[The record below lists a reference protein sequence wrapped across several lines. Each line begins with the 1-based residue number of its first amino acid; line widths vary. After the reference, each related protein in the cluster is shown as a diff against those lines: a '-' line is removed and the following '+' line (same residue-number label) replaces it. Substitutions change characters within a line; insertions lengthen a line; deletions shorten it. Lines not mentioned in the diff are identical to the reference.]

1 MVLVGT
7 LSSAAYCTLVMS
19 PDGVGGN
26 TELPVYCTLVMS
38 LDGVGGNTE
47 LPCLLCISYI
57 S

>member
-26 TELPVYCTLVMS
+26 TELR
-38 LDGVGGNTE
+38 
-47 LPCLLCISYI
+47 CLLYISYV